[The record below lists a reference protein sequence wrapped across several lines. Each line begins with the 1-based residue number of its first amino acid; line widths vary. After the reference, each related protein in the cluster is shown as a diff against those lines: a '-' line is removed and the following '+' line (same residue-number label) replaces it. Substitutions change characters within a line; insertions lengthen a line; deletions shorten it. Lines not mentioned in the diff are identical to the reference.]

1 MFHSVVQF
9 FKQRSNSIY
18 VSNGIVL
25 LYRFFSS
32 KDQVPA
38 RYRSF
43 KLNIDIR
50 IFVSNLLFHVSGSY
64 VLGLCGTLLSVWLNI
79 NI

>member
-1 MFHSVVQF
+1 MFHSAVQF

-32 KDQVPA
+32 KDHVPA

-43 KLNIDIR
+43 NNWQKWKRVFLTCPCHEIDR
-50 IFVSNLLFHVSGSY
+50 DEAV
-64 VLGLCGTLLSVWLNI
+64 GLKSFK
-79 NI
+79 